1 MFGWDVIWHRCTVL
15 ASLLSPALFAILA
28 AMLNSVPSPICP
40 RTALVTGAAKRIGRA
55 VALGLADDGF
65 AVAIHHNRSATD
77 ADSLV
82 EQITQ
87 AGGQAMSVA
96 CDLADEDQTAGLIA
110 RVTARLGPLGLLVNN
125 ASLFERDEA
134 LDTTREGW
142 EAHMAINLRAPF
154 VLTQAFARQ
163 LPAERHGNVV
173 NLLDERVLNLT
184 PHFTSYTMSK
194 AGLWTLT
201 QTLALALAPRIR
213 VNGIGPGPVLPS
225 PRQTEAQF
233 ERQYQALPLQRP
245 IALEEIVAAVRFIL
259 AAPSMTGHI
268 ILLDGGQHLG
278 WSQPRSET
286 PVE

>member
-1 MFGWDVIWHRCTVL
+1 MFGWNGIEHCRAAP

-28 AMLNSVPSPICP
+28 GMPNPVSSPICP
-40 RTALVTGAAKRIGRA
+40 PTALVTGAARRIGRA
-55 VALGLADDGF
+55 IALGLAADGY
-65 AVAIHHNRSATD
+65 AVAVHHNRSGAD

-82 EQITQ
+82 NQITQ
-87 AGGQAMSVA
+87 VGGQAMTVA
-96 CDLADEDQTAGLIA
+96 CDLADEDQAAGLIA

-134 LDTTREGW
+134 LDTTRAGW

-154 VLTQAFARQ
+154 ILTQAFARQ
-163 LPAERHGNVV
+163 LPADRHGNVV

-184 PHFTSYTMSK
+184 PHFTSYTLSK

-233 ERQYQALPLQRP
+233 TRQYEALPLQRP
-245 IALEEIVAAVRFIL
+245 AAPDEILAAVRFIL
-259 AAPSMTGHI
+259 AAPSMTGQI